1 MSETTSSGGGA
12 HGSPLDYRSPG
23 IRSGSS
29 IAKIGGAL
37 GVAATFIGF
46 AIFVTACAGFEAAF
60 ALSPIP
66 LALGVIG
73 LVLTCVGG
81 FFSEDVGLDD
91 PQVVASYAI
100 NIAVI
105 VGAMLEFAIWR
116 GWNIFYR

>member
-1 MSETTSSGGGA
+1 MSETTNSA
-12 HGSPLDYRSPG
+12 HGSPLDHRSPG

-66 LALGVIG
+66 LVLGVVG
-73 LVLTCVGG
+73 LAMTCVGG
-81 FFSEDVGLDD
+81 FFSEDVGLED
-91 PQVVASYAI
+91 PQVVACYAI